1 MYPVVF
7 VGVVLE
13 YELVVVE
20 GGAYVVDVSVCER
33 EVLLVVFDW
42 YAYVCGFSEEVL

>member
-20 GGAYVVDVSVCER
+20 VFADVVEPLFRNVH
-33 EVLLVVFDW
+33 VLLGYGDVG
-42 YAYVCGFSEEVL
+42 GFSEEVL